1 MQQIRLAVRQL
12 VEFLLQT
19 GDIDSRFA
27 GFDRANEG
35 ARIHRRLQK
44 QAGEGYQPEVFLS
57 GSREVDG
64 IRCTVE
70 GRADGIFTDGS
81 GCPVIDEIKTTGV
94 PSAEIHDGLNP
105 CHWAQGMVYAALYT
119 AQQGLAGASVR
130 LTYYQI
136 DDDKIFYFTRRFSS
150 AELEDFLLGLRRQ
163 YAPWARRQLDWSAAR
178 TASLQAMRFPYDGYR
193 PGQRALAGEKKYQ
206 DYYTF
211 KEGSPDQPPT
221 NWVSK
226 FGGPA
231 WEYLPA
237 LGKWYLHLFDVS
249 QADLN
254 WENPAVRA
262 ELAAIL
268 RFWKGKGIKGFR
280 FDVVNLISKPAVFE
294 DDPQGDGRRFYTDG
308 RNVHRYLQEL
318 VAAGGI
324 EGMITVGEMSST
336 TLENCIGY
344 TDPARHELTMT
355 FSFHHL
361 KVDYKNGDKWAL
373 MPPDH
378 MALKNLF
385 TLWQEGMQAG
395 HGWNALF
402 WCNHDQ
408 PRAVSRFGDDGGPCW
423 KQSAKMLGTAIH
435 MMRGPPYIY
444 QGEEL
449 GMTNAHFASIGQYRD
464 VESLNYYQI
473 LQQQGKTP
481 AQAMEIIQQR
491 SRDNGRTPMQ
501 WDASAHAGFTT
512 GTPWIGVVDNYRTIN
527 AAAEVG
533 DPDSIYRYYKQLVA
547 LRKQR
552 PVIQS
557 GRIEFLYK
565 DDPDLLAYRRWDETG
580 ELLVLCNL
588 TAHDAPVALPQG
600 WQNAGV
606 LLGNYPDGAPG
617 ASLRPYEALV
627 LERRV

>member
-1 MQQIRLAVRQL
+1 MANFQDKVVYQIYPKS
-12 VEFLLQT
+12 FCDT
-19 GDIDSRFA
+19 NG
-27 GFDRANEG
+27 
-35 ARIHRRLQK
+35 
-44 QAGEGYQPEVFLS
+44 
-57 GSREVDG
+57 
-64 IRCTVE
+64 
-70 GRADGIFTDGS
+70 
-81 GCPVIDEIKTTGV
+81 
-94 PSAEIHDGLNP
+94 DGLGDLP
-105 CHWAQGMVYAALYT
+105 GVT
-119 AQQGLAGASVR
+119 AKLDYLRDLGVDYLW
-130 LTYYQI
+130 LTP
-136 DDDKIFYFTRRFSS
+136 F
-150 AELEDFLLGLRRQ
+150 
-163 YAPWARRQLDWSAAR
+163 
-178 TASLQAMRFPYDGYR
+178 FPSPQRDNGYDVAGYR
-193 PGQRALAGEKKYQ
+193 AIDPRFGTMEDLETLVREADKRGIGLMLDMVFNHTSTSHEWFQRALAGEKKYQ
-206 DYYTF
+206 DYYIF

-294 DDPQGDGRRFYTDG
+294 DDHQGDGRRFYTDG

-395 HGWNALF
+395 NGWNALF

-408 PRAVSRFGDDGGPCW
+408 PRAVSRFGDEGRYW
-423 KQSAKMLGTAIH
+423 KESAKMLGTATH
-435 MMRGPPYIY
+435 MMRGTPYIY

-449 GMTNAHFASIGQYRD
+449 GMTNCHFAAIGQFRD

-481 AQAMEIIQQR
+481 AEALEIIQQR

-512 GTPWIGVVDNYRTIN
+512 GEPWIGVVDNYQTIN

-533 DPDSIYRYYKQLVA
+533 DPDSIYSYYKQLVA
-547 LRKQR
+547 LRKQH

-557 GRIEFLYK
+557 GKIEFLDK
-565 DDPDLLAYRRWDETG
+565 DDPDLLAYRRWDAQH

-588 TAHDAPVALPQG
+588 TGHDAPAALPEG
-600 WQNAGV
+600 WQDAKV
-606 LLGNYPDGAPG
+606 LLGNYPDAAPR
-617 ASLRPYEALV
+617 AALRPYEALV
-627 LERRV
+627 LER